1 MAGHLILLNLFGGIA
16 LLLWGTR
23 MVQSAVL
30 RGFGPEVRAALGRVA
45 GSPLRAAATGTAAA
59 AILQSSTATAV
70 LLLGFVERGLIALPA
85 ALAVIL
91 GADFG
96 TTLVV
101 QALAFNL
108 KPLIPILLIAGVAL
122 SKLTSGPRG
131 AEVARLMIGF
141 ALMLLALGLILAASE
156 PMRHSPL
163 MLEMFARLGADPILA
178 VLIATLLAWLMHS
191 SVAFVLFTLS
201 LAGAGLIGA
210 DLALTLVLGAN
221 LGACLVPMGLA
232 MRAGAQARRV
242 LWGNLVFRGAGVLL
256 CLPLIGPAGE
266 LMARLSADPARQVAN
281 FHALFNLLVT
291 LGWLP
296 FIAPAARL
304 LTRLLPERAPEG
316 TAEAPRLE
324 HLDDALLARPELAL
338 NAATREIMRLADM
351 VELMLREAI
360 LTFEDRDDRRV
371 REVARVENEVDALQE
386 EIKLYLA
393 RLMQSPLDPGQ
404 SARVLELVLFTTN
417 LEHIGDIIDKNI
429 LKLAAKKQRGG
440 LSFSPEGW
448 RDIRAFHG
456 VIAGQMR
463 LALAVFVTREV
474 GMARDLVAEKDRLR
488 AAEIAATERHF
499 ERLRDGR
506 AETIETSA
514 LHLDLLRDLKR
525 INAHLTTVAYPI
537 LEPAGALRASR
548 LRAEETPA
556 PRPPREG
563 FRVAGGPGGPL
574 PEAS

>member
-30 RGFGPEVRAALGRVA
+30 RGFGPQVRAALGRVS

-101 QALAFNL
+101 QALAFDL
-108 KPLIPILLIAGVAL
+108 RPLIPILLIAGVVL
-122 SKLTSGPRG
+122 SKMASGPRG
-131 AEVARLMIGF
+131 EEVARLMIGF
-141 ALMLLALGLILAASE
+141 GLMLLALGLILQASD
-156 PMRHSPL
+156 PLRHSPL
-163 MLEMFARLGADPILA
+163 MLEMFDTLGGDPILA
-178 VLIATLLAWLMHS
+178 VLVATLLAWLMHS

-201 LAGAGLIGA
+201 LAGAGLIGR

-232 MRAGAQARRV
+232 LRSGPAARRV
-242 LWGNLVFRGAGVLL
+242 LWGNLVFRGAGVVVLL
-256 CLPLIGPAGE
+256 GLIGPAGE
-266 LMARLSADPARQVAN
+266 LMARLTDDPARQVAN
-281 FHALFNLLVT
+281 FHALFNLVVT
-291 LGWLP
+291 LAWLP
-296 FIAPAARL
+296 FVRPAARAL
-304 LTRLLPERAPEG
+304 ARVIPDRAGPEDARA
-316 TAEAPRLE
+316 TRLE
-324 HLDDALLARPELAL
+324 HLDDALLTRPELAL
-338 NAATREIMRLADM
+338 NAATRELMRLADM

-371 REVARVENEVDALQE
+371 REVARIENEVDALQE

-393 RLMQSPLDPGQ
+393 RLMQADLDSAQ

-429 LKLAAKKQRGG
+429 LKLATKKQRNT

-448 RDIRAFHG
+448 REIRAFHG
-456 VIAGQMR
+456 VIAEQMR
-463 LALAVFVTREV
+463 LALTVFVSRDV
-474 GMARDLVAEKDRLR
+474 KMARDLVAEKDRLR
-488 AAEIAATERHF
+488 AAEMEATERHF
-499 ERLRDGR
+499 ARLRDGR

-537 LEPAGALRASR
+537 LEPAGALRSSR
-548 LRAEETPA
+548 LRAEDA
-556 PRPPREG
+556 PGPRG
-563 FRVAGGPGGPL
+563 LRVGGAPGGPL
-574 PEAS
+574 PEPS